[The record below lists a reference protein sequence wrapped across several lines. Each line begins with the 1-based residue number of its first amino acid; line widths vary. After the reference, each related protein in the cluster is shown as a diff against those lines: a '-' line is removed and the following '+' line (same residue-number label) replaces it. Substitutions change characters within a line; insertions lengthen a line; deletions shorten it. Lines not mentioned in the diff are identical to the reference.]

1 MLYIFNIGDVNC
13 PIWYFSFVS
22 STAAFKLSYRDKVF
36 DTMIVVELIHAF
48 EMQFQRKWRIKK
60 NVA

>member
-22 STAAFKLSYRDKVF
+22 STAAFKLGYCEEVV

-48 EMQFQRKWRIKK
+48 EMQFQRK
-60 NVA
+60 